1 MRKATLIISFLLV
14 AGLLVAC
21 GGSAPDVDWTLGISG
36 DVSSPLT
43 VGYAELVEMPQSE
56 LDQVLMEKS
65 LGEDTTG
72 DWSGV
77 SLDELLAEAGAGE
90 YVSITAVAGDGYAIE
105 ISKDELQ
112 GAIVAL
118 KENGGWIAEA
128 DPDHG
133 PIRLVTPHTPANRWV
148 FQLMELQ
155 VNSEAA
161 GVPDDAAFRITGSV
175 QTEVGWTEDKLHS
188 MDTIEA
194 ESTNKAGETA
204 TYTGVRISDLLSKA
218 DPSDGAATLVFVADD
233 GYTAEAALAEIQD
246 CADCI
251 LSFRNQGG
259 FSIVAPGFP
268 GNVQVKGVVEIQVK

>member
-1 MRKATLIISFLLV
+1 MGRKNVSVVVLLLV
-14 AGLLVAC
+14 LVLASC
-21 GGSAPDVDWTLGISG
+21 GGAPDVDWALGVSG
-36 DVSSPLT
+36 AVSTPLALS
-43 VGYAELVEMPQSE
+43 YADLAEMPQTE
-56 LDQVLMEKS
+56 LSDILMEKS

-77 SLDELLAEAGAGE
+77 ALTDLLEEAGAGD

-105 ISKDELQ
+105 ISKDELE

-118 KENGGWIAEA
+118 KENGEWIAEA

-133 PIRLVTPHTPANRWV
+133 PIRMVCPHTPANRWV

-155 VNSEAA
+155 VNAEAA
-161 GVPDDAAFRITGSV
+161 GVPDDAALKITGNV
-175 QTEVGWTEDKLHS
+175 ATEVGWTEDKIRS
-188 MDTIEA
+188 MDAIEA
-194 ESTNKAGETA
+194 ESTNKAGETS

-218 DPSDGAATLVFVADD
+218 DPKDGAATVVFVADD
-233 GYTAEAALAEIQD
+233 GHSAEAPLADIEA

-251 LSFRNQGG
+251 VSFRNQGG